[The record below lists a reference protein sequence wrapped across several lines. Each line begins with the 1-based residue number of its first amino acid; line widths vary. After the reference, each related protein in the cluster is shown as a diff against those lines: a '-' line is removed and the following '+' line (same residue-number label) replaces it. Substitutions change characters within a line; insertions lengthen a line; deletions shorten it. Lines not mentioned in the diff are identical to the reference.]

1 MSTISQLYNQ
11 EKWLNERVFYTYE
24 EIRGFAARFT
34 NEEVDYISHAIGV
47 LAVIKDEATVRPH
60 TTRSPEFLGVKV
72 NFGIGSKSNFAE
84 NVVIGLVD
92 SGIWPEAESF
102 NDAGLGPVPIYWN
115 GYCESGDSFNSSFCN
130 RKLIGARYF
139 TKGFNF
145 VKADKP
151 TDHFGRDYD
160 SPRDGSGHGTHTAS
174 TAAGALV
181 DHANLFGF
189 AEGTAKGIAHNAR
202 IAIYKACAFHW
213 CHHSDILAAMESAI
227 QDGVQILSLSIGG
240 PETPYYASSIA
251 RGGFAA
257 IKKGIFVTCAAGNNG
272 PISGSVM
279 NTAPWL
285 TTVGAGSI
293 DRSFP
298 VDVMLGNGLIFTG
311 SSLYPSN
318 LTRTDAFPLVYDGFC
333 RHLLK
338 HSYNFK
344 GKIVVCA
351 PGGDKN
357 NAFII
362 QSAGGAGFI
371 ELNGEQSGEQL
382 MATAYPLPAATVGF
396 EEGRQILIYIKTTK
410 NPVAR
415 FVFHDATSPRKERA
429 PALASFSARGPN
441 PTVAEILKPDLI
453 APGLNILAAF
463 APNVPLTGSF
473 YDKRTPKFTILSG
486 TSMACPHVAGAAALL
501 RGAHP
506 TWSPAAIRSALMT
519 TAGTSDNAGLP
530 MVRLEDMKPA
540 TALGIGSGQINPEL
554 ATDPGLIYDIDVPDY
569 VHFLCSLGYTEDQM
583 RILVEEEP
591 NPCSGFSGSP
601 GNLNYP
607 SFSVLFRPNN
617 NVHELTRTVTCVG
630 ELLPEIYEVNVVN
643 LAIDKVAM
651 TVKPHNL
658 ICSKIGEKHRYT
670 IKFKTNFTAKHSS
683 NIVEDMIF
691 GSISW
696 VSEKHA
702 VRSPIAVMW
711 SMAARNYNSWGHLL
725 SHHIIF
731 LALHILLLKIR
742 LE

>member
-1 MSTISQLYNQ
+1 MAGNSPRGGGFSGAGDDFDVMTFPPRVGSRSVRGYGSTAARDCMSSYIVFVNNRSTISQLYNQ

-47 LAVIKDEATVRPH
+47 LAVIKDEAT
-60 TTRSPEFLGVKV
+60 
-72 NFGIGSKSNFAE
+72 SNFAE

-145 VKADKP
+145 LKADKP

-189 AEGTAKGIAHNAR
+189 AEGTAKGIAYNAR
-202 IAIYKACAFHW
+202 IAMYKACAFHW
-213 CHHSDILAAMESAI
+213 CPDSDILAAMESAI

-311 SSLYPSN
+311 CSLYPSN

-338 HSYNFK
+338 RSYNFK
-344 GKIVVCA
+344 GKIVVCP
-351 PGGDKN
+351 PGGD
-357 NAFII
+357 
-362 QSAGGAGFI
+362 
-371 ELNGEQSGEQL
+371 
-382 MATAYPLPAATVGF
+382 
-396 EEGRQILIYIKTTK
+396 
-410 NPVAR
+410 
-415 FVFHDATSPRKERA
+415 
-429 PALASFSARGPN
+429 
-441 PTVAEILKPDLI
+441 
-453 APGLNILAAF
+453 
-463 APNVPLTGSF
+463 
-473 YDKRTPKFTILSG
+473 
-486 TSMACPHVAGAAALL
+486 
-501 RGAHP
+501 
-506 TWSPAAIRSALMT
+506 
-519 TAGTSDNAGLP
+519 
-530 MVRLEDMKPA
+530 
-540 TALGIGSGQINPEL
+540 
-554 ATDPGLIYDIDVPDY
+554 
-569 VHFLCSLGYTEDQM
+569 
-583 RILVEEEP
+583 
-591 NPCSGFSGSP
+591 
-601 GNLNYP
+601 
-607 SFSVLFRPNN
+607 
-617 NVHELTRTVTCVG
+617 
-630 ELLPEIYEVNVVN
+630 
-643 LAIDKVAM
+643 
-651 TVKPHNL
+651 
-658 ICSKIGEKHRYT
+658 
-670 IKFKTNFTAKHSS
+670 
-683 NIVEDMIF
+683 
-691 GSISW
+691 
-696 VSEKHA
+696 
-702 VRSPIAVMW
+702 
-711 SMAARNYNSWGHLL
+711 
-725 SHHIIF
+725 
-731 LALHILLLKIR
+731 
-742 LE
+742 